1 MRQINFLQIL
11 LFFLLIGFTTSCKKE
26 EPILQ
31 TGQWR
36 GVLKVSEKEELP
48 FVFQLST
55 DTAKGYKMEIQ
66 NGEERVV
73 VNDMVVAG
81 DSLRIQMPFFEGYI
95 KGSFTENEME
105 GEFIKESLSR
115 IVSFS
120 ATRADSPRFV
130 NVQPA
135 TVEVSGNWKTTFQL
149 GLEDEYPAKGVFQ
162 QSGNTVLGTFLTTT
176 GDYRYLE
183 GVVSGDSLKL
193 STFDGAHAFLFV
205 GKVKDSVLD
214 GIFYSGNHSVE
225 TFTAV
230 KDEAFEL
237 PDSNTLTFLNSGYD
251 RFNFDFPDASGQ
263 RVTLDDSRF
272 MNKPVLV
279 QIMGTWCPNCLDETK
294 YYTNYIKNHPES
306 DVEWVALAFEYAPT
320 EEKAWKG
327 IERLRKRLAIEYPIL
342 LAQFGTSNKVE
353 AQKKLPMLNHVLSYP
368 TTIYLDRNHEV
379 VKIHTGFN
387 GPATGEKYVKFQQE
401 FETTLDSLTT
411 VRATEK

>member
-1 MRQINFLQIL
+1 MRQIYFLQIL
-11 LFFLLIGFTTSCKKE
+11 LFSSFVGLTTSCE
-26 EPILQ
+26 NELPTLQ

-36 GVLKVSEKEELP
+36 GVLQVSDTDELP
-48 FVFQLST
+48 FVFQLSS
-55 DTAKGYKMEIQ
+55 DSIEVYEMEIQ

-73 VNDMVVAG
+73 VNDIVVEG
-81 DSLRIQMPFFEGYI
+81 DSLFVQMPFFEGYI
-95 KGSFTENEME
+95 KGSFTENEMK

-115 IVSFS
+115 IVPFS
-120 ATRADSPRFV
+120 AIRTDSPRFV
-130 NVQPA
+130 DIQTA
-135 TVEVSGNWKTTFQL
+135 TIDVSGNWKTTFQP
-149 GLEDEYPAKGVFQ
+149 GMEDEYPAKGVFQ
-162 QSGNTVLGTFLTTT
+162 QSGNQVLGTFMTTT

-183 GVVSGDSLKL
+183 GVISGYSLKL
-193 STFDGAHAFLFV
+193 STFDGAHAFLFTA
-205 GKVKDSVLD
+205 KVKDSVLE

-230 KDEAFEL
+230 KDDAFEL
-237 PDSNTLTFLNSGYD
+237 PDSNTLTFLNPGYD
-251 RFNFDFPDASGQ
+251 RFYFDFPDASGQ

-272 MNKPVLV
+272 ANKPVLV

-294 YYTNYIKNHPES
+294 YYTNYIKNNPES

-368 TTIYLDRNHEV
+368 TTIYLNRNHEV

-401 FETTLDSLTT
+401 FETTLDSLTA
-411 VRATEK
+411 VPGIE

>member
-11 LFFLLIGFTTSCKKE
+11 LFSLFISFTTSCE
-26 EPILQ
+26 NEVPILQ

-36 GVLKVSEKEELP
+36 GVLQVSEKEELP
-48 FVFQLST
+48 FIFQLSKDTT
-55 DTAKGYKMEIQ
+55 DGYQMEIR

-73 VNDMVVAG
+73 VDGIVLSQ
-81 DSLRIQMPFFEGYI
+81 DSIRIQMPFFEGYI
-95 KGSFTENEME
+95 EGTFTENEMK

-115 IVSFS
+115 IVPFS
-120 ATRADSPRFV
+120 AKMNDSPRFTDV
-130 NVQPA
+130 KSSTTNI
-135 TVEVSGNWKTTFQL
+135 SGNWKTTFQP

-162 QSGNTVLGTFLTTT
+162 QSGDTVFGTFLTTT

-183 GVVSGDSLKL
+183 GVLDGDSLKL

-205 GKVKDSVLD
+205 AKVKDSVLD

-230 KDEAFEL
+230 KDETFEL
-237 PDSNTLTFLNSGYD
+237 PDSNTLTFLNPGYD
-251 RFNFDFPDASGQ
+251 RFYFDFPDESGQ
-263 RVTLDDSRF
+263 RITLDDKRF
-272 MNKPVLV
+272 ENKPVLV

-294 YYTNYIKNHPES
+294 YYTNYIKNHLES

-320 EEKAWKG
+320 EEKAWNG
-327 IERLRKRLAIEYPIL
+327 ISRLRERLSIEYPIL

-387 GPATGEKYVKFQQE
+387 GPATGEKYLEFQKE
-401 FETTLDSLTT
+401 FETTLDSLTA
-411 VRATEK
+411 VSAIEK

>member
-1 MRQINFLQIL
+1 MRQIYFLQIL
-11 LFFLLIGFTTSCKKE
+11 LFSSFVGLTTSCE
-26 EPILQ
+26 NELPTLQ
-31 TGQWR
+31 NGQWR
-36 GVLKVSEKEELP
+36 GVLQVSDTDELP
-48 FVFQLST
+48 FVFQLSS
-55 DTAKGYKMEIQ
+55 DSIEVYEMEIQ

-73 VNDMVVAG
+73 VNDIVVEG
-81 DSLRIQMPFFEGYI
+81 DSLFVQMPFFEGYI
-95 KGSFTENEME
+95 KGSFTENEMK

-115 IVSFS
+115 IVPFS
-120 ATRADSPRFV
+120 AIRTDSPRFV
-130 NVQPA
+130 DIQTA
-135 TVEVSGNWKTTFQL
+135 TIDVSGNWKTTFQPDM
-149 GLEDEYPAKGVFQ
+149 EDEYPAKGVFQ
-162 QSGNTVLGTFLTTT
+162 QSGNQVLGTFMTTT

-193 STFDGAHAFLFV
+193 STFDGAHAFLFTA
-205 GKVKDSVLD
+205 KVKDSVLE

-237 PDSNTLTFLNSGYD
+237 PDSNTLTFLNPGYD
-251 RFNFDFPDASGQ
+251 RFYFDFPDASGQ
-263 RVTLDDSRF
+263 QVTLDDSRF
-272 MNKPVLV
+272 ANKPVLV

-294 YYTNYIKNHPES
+294 YYTNYIKNNPES

-368 TTIYLDRNHEV
+368 TTIYLNRNHEV

-401 FETTLDSLTT
+401 FETTLDSLTA
-411 VRATEK
+411 VPGIE